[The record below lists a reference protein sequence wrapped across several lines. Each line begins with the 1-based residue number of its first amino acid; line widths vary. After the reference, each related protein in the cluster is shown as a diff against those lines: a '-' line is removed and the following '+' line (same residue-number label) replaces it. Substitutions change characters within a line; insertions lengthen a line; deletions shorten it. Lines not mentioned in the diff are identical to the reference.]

1 MYLLDSVHQ
10 ALGWTGI
17 SSVDPTLT
25 AEVVLRLAMVYESSA
40 QLETMDGESAILAWT
55 VLLLLHCHFLNSTML
70 VEMGINP
77 LLDLCR
83 APN

>member
-40 QLETMDGESAILAWT
+40 QLETMDGESAILACVV
-55 VLLLLHCHFLNSTML
+55 VLLH
-70 VEMGINP
+70 
-77 LLDLCR
+77 
-83 APN
+83 

>member
-1 MYLLDSVHQ
+1 MHQ

-40 QLETMDGESAILAWT
+40 QLETMDGESAVLAWT
-55 VLLLLHCHFLNSTML
+55 LLLLLLLLLLLHCRFLNSAML
-70 VEMGINP
+70 VEKGIGP